1 MIYKVNQ
8 AVVLAG
14 GEGTRLRPLTNHR
27 PKPLLPV
34 LGRPCVEYTLR
45 ALAGAGIE
53 KVYLACGY
61 KSMDVVKALGD
72 GKGLGLDL
80 VYAFE
85 EQPMGTAG
93 AVKLLE
99 DQLDETF
106 VVAMGDTLMDIDFEV
121 VVREHEEKKA
131 VVTIALTEVDKP
143 TEFGIVGLGDDQRI
157 MRFKEKPKQEEVFSN
172 LINAGVYVIQ
182 REAFDFVPEDTK
194 FDFSKNLFP
203 KLMEAGKPLYGS
215 LLRGLW
221 KDIGRP
227 QDLLDANIRMAERK
241 GVERFISGIKTE
253 GRIYGGGFSG
263 QGAVLNGPLYVG
275 DGVKIGEGTV
285 VTRSAI
291 GQGTVIEPVT
301 RILDSLIL
309 DSCLI
314 QRGACLEGT
323 IVGDGCRVG
332 AGVVLKGCILGDQV
346 VIEGPANLEGQTI
359 E

>member
-1 MIYKVNQ
+1 MIHGVNQ

-45 ALAGAGIE
+45 ALAAAGIE

-61 KSMDVVKALGD
+61 KSMEVVEALGD

-93 AVKLLE
+93 AVKLLA
-99 DQLDETF
+99 DKMDETF

-121 VVREHEEKKA
+121 VIREHMEKKA
-131 VVTIALTEVDKP
+131 TVTIALTEVDKP
-143 TEFGIVGLGDDQRI
+143 EEFGIVGLEENGRI
-157 MRFKEKPKQEEVFSN
+157 TRFKEKPRKEEVFSN
-172 LINAGVYVIQ
+172 LVNAGVYVVQ
-182 REAFDFVPEDTK
+182 REAFDHVPPDTK

-203 KLMEAGKPLYGS
+203 KLMEAGKPLFGS
-215 LLRGLW
+215 PLRGLW

-227 QDLLDANIRMAERK
+227 ADLLDANIRMAERK
-241 GVERFISGIKTE
+241 GVERYIFGIKTE

-263 QGAVLNGPLYVG
+263 RGAALNGPVYLG
-275 DGVKIGEGTV
+275 DGVKLGEGSV
-285 VTRSAI
+285 VTRSAV
-291 GQGTVIEPVT
+291 GQGTEVGPT
-301 RILDSLIL
+301 ARIADSLLLNSCVVGKGASIESSIL
-309 DSCLI
+309 
-314 QRGACLEGT
+314 
-323 IVGDGCRVG
+323 GDGCVVG
-332 AGVVLKGCILGDQV
+332 PGVVLKDCILGDKV
-346 VIEGPANLEGQTI
+346 AIEGPASLESRTL

>member
-1 MIYKVNQ
+1 MIHGVNQ

-61 KSMDVVKALGD
+61 KSLDVVKALGD

-85 EQPMGTAG
+85 EEPMGTAG

-99 DQLDETF
+99 DKLDETF

-121 VVREHEEKKA
+121 VIREHMEKKA
-131 VVTIALTEVDKP
+131 MVTIALTEVDNP
-143 TEFGIVGLGDDQRI
+143 TEFGIVGLGENHRI
-157 MRFKEKPKQEEVFSN
+157 ERFKEKPKPEEVFSN

-182 REAFDFVPEDTK
+182 KEAFRFVPSDTK

-203 KLMEAGKPLYGS
+203 LLMDTGKPLYGS
-215 LLRGLW
+215 PLRGLW

-227 QDLLDANIRMAERK
+227 KDLLEANMKMAERK
-241 GVERFISGIKTE
+241 GVERYILGIKTE

-263 QGAVLNGPLYVG
+263 PGAVLNGPVYLG
-275 DGVKIGEGTV
+275 DGVKLGEGTV

-291 GQGTVIEPVT
+291 GQDTVIGPANKIT
-301 RILDSLIL
+301 DSLIL
-309 DSCLI
+309 NSCLI
-314 QRGACLEGT
+314 ERGAGIEDSIL
-323 IVGDGCRVG
+323 GDGCRVG
-332 AGVVLKGCILGDQV
+332 AGVMLRNCILGDNV
-346 VIEGPANLEGQTI
+346 TIEGPASLEDKTM

>member
-1 MIYKVNQ
+1 MIHGVNQ

-53 KVYLACGY
+53 KVFLACGF

-80 VYAFE
+80 TYAFE

-106 VVAMGDTLMDIDFEV
+106 VVAMGDTLMDIDFEAV
-121 VVREHEEKKA
+121 AREHQEKKA
-131 VVTIALTEVDKP
+131 MVTIALTEVDKP

-182 REAFDFVPEDTK
+182 REAFDFVPPDTK

-203 KLMEAGKPLYGS
+203 LLMEEGRPLYGS

-241 GVERFISGIKTE
+241 GVERFIFGIKTE

-263 QGAVLNGPLYVG
+263 HGAELNGPAYVG
-275 DGVKIGEGTV
+275 DGVKLGEGTV

-291 GQGTVIEPVT
+291 GQGTVIEPST
-301 RILDSLIL
+301 RIVDSLIL
-309 DSCLI
+309 SSCSI
-314 QRGACLEGT
+314 QRGACLEGS
-323 IVGDGCRVG
+323 IVGDGCRIG
-332 AGVVLKGCILGDQV
+332 GGVVLKRCILGDNV
-346 VIEGPANLEGQTI
+346 VVEGPATLEDMTI